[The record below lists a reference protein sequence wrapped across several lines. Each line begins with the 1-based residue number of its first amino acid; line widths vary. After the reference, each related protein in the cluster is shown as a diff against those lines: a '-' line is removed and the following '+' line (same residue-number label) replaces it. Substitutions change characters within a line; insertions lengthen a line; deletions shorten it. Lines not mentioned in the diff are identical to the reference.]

1 MNAVLT
7 YIRNMAPYM
16 AYAVPV
22 IWIVRLIAV
31 RRLRKSHRSTTVC
44 HEAGLWCFLLF
55 MAGLASITV
64 IPRSADGGLTGFV
77 GMKGFSRINLI
88 PFRIIVDSWKALSDG
103 NWIYP
108 MINIAGNIVMF
119 MPAGFFTALLWKGE
133 SLKKAGL
140 AGFFFSL
147 TVEICQLP
155 QARGTDIDD
164 LWLNTLGAILGYG
177 VFGLMKRYR
186 PLWIPG
192 FRVRETSGQQVKGET
207 K

>member
-1 MNAVLT
+1 MYCWERECTAAAQPHSGPQRITFPEETSRKYNWKQS
-7 YIRNMAPYM
+7 
-16 AYAVPV
+16 VPLYEHCFD
-22 IWIVRLIAV
+22 IHKEYGAL
-31 RRLRKSHRSTTVC
+31 HGVC
-44 HEAGLWCFLLF
+44 G
-55 MAGLASITV
+55 
-64 IPRSADGGLTGFV
+64 
-77 GMKGFSRINLI
+77 
-88 PFRIIVDSWKALSDG
+88 
-103 NWIYP
+103 
-108 MINIAGNIVMF
+108 
-119 MPAGFFTALLWKGE
+119 TALLWKGE